1 MNKYQNA
8 GLIASHLG
16 VYFGIG
22 YLSGVWQYEIVGY
35 ASIIL
40 AGLLIWISIKDAVS
54 FTIPD
59 LASLLL
65 VISGLVVT
73 GLLYAENLMIHAVA
87 GLFWGALF
95 WGVSILFRKL
105 RGYDGLGL
113 GDAKLMVG
121 AGVWLGLPAPISV
134 VLFAAL
140 SGIAF
145 ILVMRGF
152 RGGTLKEMSQSAIAF
167 GPFLCLSI
175 WSVWTFG
182 PLL

>member
-1 MNKYQNA
+1 MHDA
-8 GLIASHLG
+8 
-16 VYFGIG
+16 
-22 YLSGVWQYEIVGY
+22 
-35 ASIIL
+35 
-40 AGLLIWISIKDAVS
+40 ISL
-54 FTIPD
+54 TIPD
-59 LASLLL
+59 VASLILGL
-65 VISGLVVT
+65 SGMAVT
-73 GLLYAENLMIHAVA
+73 GVLYAENLVVHTVS

-95 WGVSILFRKL
+95 WGVSVLFKKI

-121 AGVWLGLPAPISV
+121 AGVWLGLAGPITV

-145 ILVMRGF
+145 IVIMRI
-152 RGGTLKEMSQSAIAF
+152 LKPRSVEDITQSAIAF

-175 WSVWTFG
+175 WGVWAFG